1 MKILDCGQSAGKTRK
16 NSAGTVRRH
25 YEELV
30 IDGTTYLFSAKQA
43 QDLRLGERQS
53 FSHVDK
59 YLGQGQVERTREVV
73 ELEKLTERFLAYDGM
88 PRRS

>member
-1 MKILDCGQSAGKTRK
+1 MTKTRK
-16 NSAGTVRRH
+16 ISSETIRRH
-25 YEELV
+25 YEALV

-59 YLGQGQVERTREVV
+59 YLGQGIVERTRKAA
-73 ELEKLTERFLAYDGM
+73 ELERLTERFLAYDGL
-88 PRRS
+88 PARISLA